1 MTDFSGVWKRI
12 NHGKARAKNFQE
24 ILDRFKGSGR
34 NIGTDKQVKSLAIEA
49 NQHKIRDT
57 NKQDKKGR
65 WHNIITGEIVK
76 NEHSVSKIPI
86 WRENDVRKE
95 RGSVVNI
102 NTGEKYKIRYAS
114 GKRKGQL
121 MKKEKWTY
129 TNKKGKTKFIYSKS
143 KKRNRR

>member
-12 NHGKARAKNFQE
+12 NHGKTRARNFQE
-24 ILDRFKGSGR
+24 ILDRFRGGGR

-65 WHNIITGEIVK
+65 WHNIVTGEIVK

-102 NTGEKYKIRYAS
+102 NTGERYKTRYAK
-114 GKRKGQL
+114 GRHKGQL

-129 TNKKGKTKFIYSKS
+129 TNKKGKTKFIYPKS
-143 KKRNRR
+143 KKRSRR